1 MRLGIAFKT
10 TVLCSLCLLSSQRMV
25 VLELMPHGDL
35 KDFLIKR
42 RPVYA

>member
-10 TVLCSLCLLSSQRMV
+10 TVLSSLSSQRMV
-25 VLELMPHGDL
+25 VLELMAHGDL
-35 KDFLIKR
+35 RDFLIKR